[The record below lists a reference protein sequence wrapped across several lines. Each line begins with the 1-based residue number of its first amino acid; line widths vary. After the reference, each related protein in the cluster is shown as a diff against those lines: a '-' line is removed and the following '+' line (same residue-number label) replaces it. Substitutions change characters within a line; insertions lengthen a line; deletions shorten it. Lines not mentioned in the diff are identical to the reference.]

1 MYLKVEYKVSMY
13 MAVLYK
19 HAVEFDIVGTVYHLV
34 IYIYICCRVCI
45 LRIYKLLT
53 DIILLYI

>member
-1 MYLKVEYKVSMY
+1 MCQMYLKVEYKVSMY

-34 IYIYICCRVCI
+34 IYIYIYAVESVSCVFI
-45 LRIYKLLT
+45 NF
-53 DIILLYI
+53 